1 MSKKREKQFEKT
13 IEDVENIKCLAQYLI
28 DAIRTGEDPDGEG
41 KDIDMSLVKIIC
53 GQIREFVDS
62 TIDDYWEECDKQ
74 AGNEDEM

>member
-13 IEDVENIKCLAQYLI
+13 IDDVENIKCLAQYLI

-41 KDIDMSLVKIIC
+41 KDVDLLLVKTIC